1 MLEMEAVQQRGF
13 RNVYK
18 NGQCTGFQIA
28 YRSTYYRGISLSLSK
43 GFRALV
49 DGEQFPRE
57 AITIT
62 YEGETYTQDELTK
75 AGHVHWQLDEP
86 VILNIAKPGGLKLGV
101 HVVTVNWS
109 HRISYIGTRPGDPEQ
124 TPAAELGGP
133 GSTGSTLEFGGGNV
147 TRKLVL
153 VR

>member
-1 MLEMEAVQQRGF
+1 LLEMEAVQQRRF

-18 NGQCTGFQIA
+18 DGQCTGFQIA
-28 YRSTYYRGISLSLSK
+28 YRSTYYRGIWLSLSK
-43 GFRALV
+43 GFRVLV

-62 YEGETYTQDELTK
+62 YEGETYTQDELAK
-75 AGHVHWQLDEP
+75 AGHVQWQLDEP
-86 VILNIAKPGGLKLGV
+86 VILNIAKPGGLRLGV

-133 GSTGSTLEFGGGNV
+133 GPTGSTLEFGGGNV